1 MPLWPGVLFAP
12 TAGFLYSISP
22 DVPKVLVQKS
32 DKSFPFRS
40 SWNQIFNSCVQTFE
54 VKGILCDNRNLEM
67 GTEDKEEES
76 LARENRLKECLE
88 GGYIP
93 VRDTILKCLSM
104 ETMIACTKLWP
115 AWKTSIES
123 SRVYKR
129 RLAAFMAQCF
139 RNKKSCIAMQ
149 SSSAKKDHQQT

>member
-1 MPLWPGVLFAP
+1 MHLLRDFCIPFHQ
-12 TAGFLYSISP
+12 TYRKF
-22 DVPKVLVQKS
+22 KCKKS
-32 DKSFPFRS
+32 DKNSPFRS

-67 GTEDKEEES
+67 ATQDKEEEN
-76 LARENRLKECLE
+76 LVVENRLKECLE

-149 SSSAKKDHQQT
+149 SS